1 MKRML
6 GFLLGIFAVVS
17 LAGLASAAVGP
28 PGSNGPGLAE
38 VGSVDATDGFPVWY
52 RDKNGLR
59 LEKCIEQAD
68 PLCPARGPLPD
79 EAAPV
84 SFPGNYPD
92 EGFYSLTS
100 GTMDTAG
107 GGKALAAIALE
118 QAFGSGP
125 VADGDQVTFARL
137 RLKIT
142 NVRDGV
148 DYKFTTPAGTKTVRT
163 SKPGIVFDT
172 EDIGIGGKGDFSGA
186 LGGRVGP
193 FLTWDTYPTD
203 PALKPDANG
212 KNTYVGDGTTPHK
225 ITGSPYGSNIFR
237 IEGPGINPSATAD
250 ACPSVP
256 GPVADCVETDLFT
269 VQGKLA
275 TNSGV
280 TAERATYSRSSLGS
294 GTVDVF
300 ASSESGPQSIQL
312 SDASAGNA
320 VFSPTALEG
329 SGGKYF
335 ARIAF
340 DGPQPPASVTV
351 TNSSDAPA
359 AAKKIDVVDKVS
371 GKATFNTDS
380 GVLSVE
386 AVSSDTAGARTLTA
400 AGFGELAEGSLAAGP
415 LPAPPVSV
423 TVRSD
428 AKGEVVIPVE
438 VTGNARSPI
447 PVAAQAGPDQTVQEG
462 QNVFLDGSASSGPVS
477 TYSWSS
483 PSAVVL
489 SEPNAVRPSFTA
501 PAPGE
506 YVFSLTVNGPG
517 GPSTAT
523 VTVTVTAATAAVA
536 NAGPNQ
542 QGAQRGAKVTLD
554 GSGSSGAATYSW
566 TQIVGPGDPRVTLTG
581 ANSARPAFTFPRYKY
596 PASSGALTFKLT
608 VGSPDGSSSDA
619 QVTVTPRADTVAVTS
634 ARYTASKREWRV
646 DGTSS
651 MPAGQTVTVHLGG
664 LEGTILG
671 TAVADATGA
680 FSIRGSSTA
689 IGRAGQTVSVESA
702 LGGTTAG
709 FAVRVQ

>member
-1 MKRML
+1 MKRIL
-6 GFLLGIFAVVS
+6 AFLMAIFAVVS

-28 PGSNGPGLAE
+28 PGVNGPGLAE
-38 VGSVDATDGFPVWY
+38 AGPVDATDGYPVWY
-52 RDKNGLR
+52 RDHTGLR
-59 LEKCIEQAD
+59 LEKCIAQAD
-68 PLCPARGPLPD
+68 PLCPARGALPD
-79 EAAPV
+79 ETAPV
-84 SFPGNYPD
+84 SFPDNYPD
-92 EGFYSLTS
+92 EGFYSLTT

-107 GGKALAAIALE
+107 GGKALAVIALE

-186 LGGRVGP
+186 LGGRIGP

-212 KNTYVGDGTTPHK
+212 KATYVGDGTTPHK

-237 IEGPGINPSATAD
+237 IEGPGINPGTTD

-280 TAERATYSRSSLGS
+280 APERATYSRSSLNS

-312 SDASAGNA
+312 SDSSASGA

-340 DGPQPPASVTV
+340 DGPQPPATVTV
-351 TNSSDAPA
+351 TNSSDVPA
-359 AAKKIDVVDKVS
+359 SAKKIDVVDRVS

-380 GVLSVE
+380 AVLSIE
-386 AVSSDTAGARTLTA
+386 AVSSDTAGGRTLTA
-400 AGFGELAEGSLAAGP
+400 LGFGELASGSLASGP
-415 LPAPPVSV
+415 LAAPPVSV

-428 AKGEVVIPVE
+428 GKGEVVLPVE
-438 VTGNARSPI
+438 VTGSARTPI
-447 PVAAQAGPDQTVQEG
+447 PVAAQAGADQTVHEG
-462 QNVFLDGSASSGPVS
+462 QKVDLDGSASSGPVS
-477 TYSWSS
+477 TYSWTS
-483 PSAVVL
+483 PTGIVL
-489 SEPNAVRPSFTA
+489 SDPNAARPSFTA
-501 PAPGE
+501 PAPGD

-523 VTVTVTAATAAVA
+523 VTVTVTASVPAAA

-542 QGAQRGAKVTLD
+542 QGVQRGTKVTLD
-554 GSGSSGAATYSW
+554 GSGSTGAATYSW
-566 TQIVGPGDPRVTLTG
+566 TQVVGPGDPRATLAGDT
-581 ANSARPAFTFPRYKY
+581 SARPSFTFPLYKF

-651 MPAGQTVTVHLGG
+651 IPAGQAVTVHLGG
-664 LEGTILG
+664 LDGTVLG
-671 TAVADATGA
+671 TAVVDATGSFA
-680 FSIRGSSTA
+680 LRVTSTVV
-689 IGRAGQTVSVESA
+689 GRAGQSVSVESP
-702 LGGTTAG
+702 LGGTATG

>member
-1 MKRML
+1 ML
-6 GFLLGIFAVVS
+6 AIFAVVS

-28 PGSNGPGLAE
+28 PGVNGPGLAE
-38 VGSVDATDGFPVWY
+38 VGPVDATDGFPVWY

-79 EAAPV
+79 ETAPV

-92 EGFYSLTS
+92 EGFFSLTS
-100 GTMDTAG
+100 ATMDTAG
-107 GGKALAAIALE
+107 GGKALAVVALE

-142 NVRDGV
+142 NARDGV

-250 ACPSVP
+250 ACPTVP

-280 TAERATYSRSSLGS
+280 LAERATYSRSSLGS

-300 ASSESGPQSIQL
+300 ASSESGPQSMQL

-329 SGGKYF
+329 AGGKYF
-335 ARIAF
+335 TRIAF

-351 TNSSDAPA
+351 TNSSDVPA
-359 AAKKIDVVDKVS
+359 SAKKIDVVDRVS

-400 AGFGELAEGSLAAGP
+400 VGFGELAAGSLAAGP

-447 PVAAQAGPDQTVQEG
+447 PVAAQAGPDQTVQAG

-483 PSAVVL
+483 PSAIVL
-489 SEPNAVRPSFTA
+489 SDPNAVRPSFTA

-517 GPSTAT
+517 GPRTAT

-554 GSGSSGAATYSW
+554 GSGSSGAATYTW

-581 ANSARPAFTFPRYKY
+581 ASSARPAFTFPLYKY

-608 VGSPDGSSSDA
+608 VGGPDGSSSDA
-619 QVTVTPRADTVAVTS
+619 QVTVTPRADTVAVAS

-651 MPAGQTVTVHLGG
+651 MLAGQTVTVHLGG
-664 LEGTILG
+664 LDGTILG
-671 TAVADATGA
+671 TAVVDATGS

-702 LGGTTAG
+702 LGGTAAG